1 MAHNFHYKPSVHHE
15 MLLGKYHKVVTRV
28 SQIQLL
34 FRSTVGLATD
44 PKCTFSN
51 EILPPL
57 SSSGFACGKSFIFGF
72 SCKHVV
78 MLLSK
83 EQSDSLEIHLCST
96 LFKSQESL
104 SS

>member
-57 SSSGFACGKSFIFGF
+57 SSSGFACGKSFIVGF

-78 MLLSK
+78 MVLSK
-83 EQSDSLEIHLCST
+83 EQSDSL
-96 LFKSQESL
+96 
-104 SS
+104 